1 MHNRRARGRTLP
13 AVGII
18 LNPKHLSSH
27 RAYSDLVAAMRP
39 LGIRSRTMTT
49 TRARDGAWQA
59 EELVTWG
66 ADVVIILGGD
76 GTIRATGPVLADSE
90 TPVLLIPTGTANVLS
105 RHVGI
110 TSTRHAITHC
120 LRVLSTGL
128 DPTAGRLVPINEVDI
143 RHHDG
148 SRRHT
153 VFLSLAGIGGDARAV
168 AHHHVAPGLLGY
180 VWGAARALFAAD
192 LTPTADGITV
202 DGESARAGDP
212 ADDRTAARRN
222 ETGARPGSVWSV
234 MASKVARPA
243 GPISVFP
250 DARID
255 AETFSVL
262 RVGPLPHSAV
272 ERMRAW
278 WSIGLSCLRGSPES
292 NALMDYRKATG
303 VTVRLTIPAQVQ
315 LDGELIEDCVELHLS
330 AGERRLLVS
339 APAP

>member
-1 MHNRRARGRTLP
+1 MHNRRSRARTLP

-76 GTIRATGPVLADSE
+76 GTIRATGPVFADSE
-90 TPVLLIPTGTANVLS
+90 TPVLLIPTGTANVVS

-120 LRVLSTGL
+120 LRALSTGL

-143 RHHDG
+143 RLRDG
-148 SRRHT
+148 GRRHT

-168 AHHHVAPGLLGY
+168 AHHHIAPGLLGY

-192 LTPTADGITV
+192 LTPNGDGITV
-202 DGESARAGDP
+202 DGKSARAGDP
-212 ADDRTAARRN
+212 ADHRTAARRN

-243 GPISVFP
+243 GPVEVFP

-262 RVGPLPHSAV
+262 GVGPLPHTLLM
-272 ERMRAW
+272 RIRAW
-278 WSIGLSCLRGSPES
+278 SSIGLSCLSGSPES
-292 NALMDYRKATG
+292 NAFMDYRKATG
-303 VTVRLTIPAQVQ
+303 VTVRLTTPAPVQ

-330 AGERRLLVS
+330 AGERGLLVS
-339 APAP
+339 APTP